1 MRAISARC
9 SRLNTESCWLDQV
22 LSALLPLSQARKS
35 HAVVASMRRRRLR
48 AAVLLAAAAHC
59 HALSG
64 PPALPELRMTV
75 KDCGSKGLG
84 AFAAEDRSQGQ
95 WVCDYR
101 GEVITFAQRAVRYVS
116 EEPEYL
122 FHLGGGAVAGSHV
135 YIDAVDSDHAS
146 RAINHAQDA
155 CLEPRVTLSERR
167 VAFYALKDI
176 KAGDELSFDYGEQYW
191 LERGLA
197 PEDDSRDYSPER
209 VARERRKLADA
220 QAASSSLQNPLSRRR
235 RRGRAPSTAEELARV
250 LGERPER
257 PDP

>member
-1 MRAISARC
+1 M
-9 SRLNTESCWLDQV
+9 D
-22 LSALLPLSQARKS
+22 
-35 HAVVASMRRRRLR
+35 
-48 AAVLLAAAAHC
+48 
-59 HALSG
+59 
-64 PPALPELRMTV
+64 V

-84 AFAAEDRSQGQ
+84 AFAAEDRQQGQ
-95 WVCDYR
+95 WVCDYQ
-101 GEVITFAQRAVRYVS
+101 GELIDFAQRAVRYVS

-167 VAFYALKDI
+167 VAFYALRDI

-197 PEDDSRDYSPER
+197 QEDDSRDYSPER

-220 QAASSSLQNPLSRRR
+220 QAASSSLQNPLSSRRR

-257 PDP
+257 PAPDL

>member
-1 MRAISARC
+1 M
-9 SRLNTESCWLDQV
+9 N
-22 LSALLPLSQARKS
+22 
-35 HAVVASMRRRRLR
+35 
-48 AAVLLAAAAHC
+48 
-59 HALSG
+59 
-64 PPALPELRMTV
+64 V
-75 KDCGSKGLG
+75 KDSGKKGLG
-84 AFAAEDRSQGQ
+84 CYAAEDRSQGQ
-95 WVCDYR
+95 WVCDYE
-101 GEVITFAQRAVRYVS
+101 GEVIDFAQRAVRYVS

-135 YIDAVDSDHAS
+135 YIDTVDSDHAS

-257 PDP
+257 PEPDL

>member
-1 MRAISARC
+1 
-9 SRLNTESCWLDQV
+9 
-22 LSALLPLSQARKS
+22 
-35 HAVVASMRRRRLR
+35 
-48 AAVLLAAAAHC
+48 
-59 HALSG
+59 
-64 PPALPELRMTV
+64 MTV

-84 AFAAEDRSQGQ
+84 AFADEDRSQGQ

-101 GEVITFAQRAVRYVS
+101 GEVIDFAQRAVRYVS

-257 PDP
+257 PDPDL

>member
-1 MRAISARC
+1 
-9 SRLNTESCWLDQV
+9 
-22 LSALLPLSQARKS
+22 
-35 HAVVASMRRRRLR
+35 
-48 AAVLLAAAAHC
+48 
-59 HALSG
+59 
-64 PPALPELRMTV
+64 MTV

-84 AFAAEDRSQGQ
+84 AFASEDRSKGA
-95 WVCDYR
+95 WVCDYQ
-101 GEVITFAQRAVRYVS
+101 GELIDFAQRAVRYVS

-191 LERGLA
+191 LERGVA
-197 PEDDSRDYSPER
+197 PCAKTKSEFEDER
-209 VARERRKLADA
+209 PR
-220 QAASSSLQNPLSRRR
+220 PPPRRR
-235 RRGRAPSTAEELARV
+235 RAVALRTAAARWRE
-250 LGERPER
+250 G
-257 PDP
+257 